1 MNPVLVRQLKRLGAS
16 ADAPPDMAT
25 WRALLD
31 RVSAA
36 YDQTDEDRYTLERA
50 LAVSS
55 DELRAA
61 MQEALAASR
70 AKSLFLANVSHEIRT
85 PMTAIIGY
93 TDLLADPDF
102 PDRAEAIEGIR
113 RNGDHLLGVINDI
126 LDLSR
131 IEDGKM
137 TMEKRSCSPG
147 QIVREAV
154 ELLRPKAEEKRLS
167 VDVETDGAT
176 TEHVLADPLR
186 LKQIV
191 INLVGNA
198 IKFTQHGRVRVTMG
212 MEPGAPDRLVIVVED
227 TGIGMAADQVDRLF
241 TPFVQADESMARRF
255 GGSGLGLSISR
266 SLARLM
272 HGDVFARSTLGE
284 GSAFT
289 LWIPV
294 EQASINDPGEA
305 TEAASGRSDSVEPA
319 PLTSRR
325 VLLVEDGP
333 DNQRIIEHH
342 LRRAG
347 AEVAVASNGQVA
359 LDIIASAAHAFDLIL
374 MDMQMPVMDG
384 YTATAAL
391 RARGIRTPIVA
402 LTAHAM
408 EGERQRCLDAGCD
421 GYLTKPIT
429 RDDLVSAVTA
439 FISEG
444 TPGRRAA

>member
-16 ADAPPDMAT
+16 ADSLPDMAT
-25 WRALLD
+25 WRALLE

-36 YDQTDEDRYTLERA
+36 YDQADEDRYTLERA
-50 LAVSS
+50 LAISS
-55 DELRAA
+55 EELREA
-61 MQEALAASR
+61 MQGALAASR

-93 TDLLADPDF
+93 ADLLADPDF
-102 PDRAEAIEGIR
+102 PGREEAIEGIR

-137 TMEKRSCSPG
+137 TMATRPCSPG
-147 QIVREAV
+147 QIVRESV
-154 ELLRPKAEEKRLS
+154 DLLRPRAEEKRLT
-167 VDVETDGAT
+167 VVVETDGT
-176 TEHVLADPLR
+176 TPERVMADPLR
-186 LKQIV
+186 LKQIL

-198 IKFTQHGRVRVTMG
+198 IKFTQRGRVRVALG
-212 MEPGAPDRLVIVVED
+212 LERAPTPRLVITVED
-227 TGIGMAADQVDRLF
+227 TGIGMAADQVERLF

-266 SLARLM
+266 ALARLM
-272 HGDVFARSTLGE
+272 HGDITVRSTLGE
-284 GSAFT
+284 GSVFT
-289 LWIPV
+289 LSIPV
-294 EQASINDPGEA
+294 ERAEGADPGTPTAAEDTDA
-305 TEAASGRSDSVEPA
+305 TDGTPLIGR
-319 PLTSRR
+319 RI
-325 VLLVEDGP
+325 LLVEDGP

-347 AEVAVASNGQVA
+347 AVVVVASNGQIA
-359 LDIIASAAHAFDLIL
+359 LDVVASAAHAFDLIL

-384 YTATAAL
+384 YTATAEL
-391 RARGIRTPIVA
+391 RATGVRTPIVA

-421 GYLTKPIT
+421 GYLTKPIS
-429 RDDLVSAVTA
+429 RDGLVSAATA
-439 FISEG
+439 FIED
-444 TPGRRAA
+444 RAAERSAA

>member
-61 MQEALAASR
+61 MQEAIAASR

-102 PDRAEAIEGIR
+102 PNRTEAIDGIR

-137 TMEKRSCSPG
+137 TMEKRPCSPG
-147 QIVREAV
+147 QIVRESV
-154 ELLRPKAEEKRLS
+154 ELLRPKAEEKRLT
-167 VDVETDGAT
+167 VAVETDGT
-176 TEHVLADPLR
+176 TPERVMADPLR

-198 IKFTQHGRVRVTMG
+198 IKFTQRGGIRVAVGMG
-212 MEPGAPDRLVIVVED
+212 AGSTARLVIAVED
-227 TGIGMAADQVDRLF
+227 TGIGMAADQVERLF

-266 SLARLM
+266 
-272 HGDVFARSTLGE
+272 
-284 GSAFT
+284 
-289 LWIPV
+289 
-294 EQASINDPGEA
+294 
-305 TEAASGRSDSVEPA
+305 
-319 PLTSRR
+319 
-325 VLLVEDGP
+325 
-333 DNQRIIEHH
+333 
-342 LRRAG
+342 
-347 AEVAVASNGQVA
+347 A
-359 LDIIASAAHAFDLIL
+359 L
-374 MDMQMPVMDG
+374 
-384 YTATAAL
+384 
-391 RARGIRTPIVA
+391 
-402 LTAHAM
+402 
-408 EGERQRCLDAGCD
+408 
-421 GYLTKPIT
+421 
-429 RDDLVSAVTA
+429 
-439 FISEG
+439 
-444 TPGRRAA
+444 

>member
-16 ADAPPDMAT
+16 ADSLPDATT

-36 YDQTDEDRYTLERA
+36 YDQADEDRYTLERA
-50 LAVSS
+50 MAVSS
-55 DELRAA
+55 EELREA
-61 MQEALAASR
+61 MQGALAASR

-85 PMTAIIGY
+85 PMTAIVGY
-93 TDLLADPDF
+93 TDMLADPEF
-102 PDRAEAIEGIR
+102 PSRAEAIEGIR
-113 RNGDHLLGVINDI
+113 RNADHLLGVINDI

-137 TMEKRSCSPG
+137 TVENRPFSPW
-147 QIVREAV
+147 QIVRESV
-154 ELLRPKAEEKRLS
+154 ELLRPKAEEKRLA
-167 VDVETDGAT
+167 VVVETDGT
-176 TEHVLADPLR
+176 TPERVMADPLR

-198 IKFTQHGRVRVTMG
+198 IKFTQHGRVRVALG
-212 MEPGAPDRLVIVVED
+212 LERAPTPRLMITVED

-241 TPFVQADESMARRF
+241 TLFVQADESMARRF

-266 SLARLM
+266 ALARLM
-272 HGDVFARSTLGE
+272 GGDITIRSSLGE
-284 GSAFT
+284 GSVFT
-289 LWIPV
+289 LSIPLG
-294 EQASINDPGEA
+294 QAEEADPGTPAGAEDA
-305 TEAASGRSDSVEPA
+305 EPA
-319 PLTSRR
+319 DRAPLAGRR
-325 VLLVEDGP
+325 ILLVEDGP

-359 LDIIASAAHAFDLIL
+359 LGIVASAAHAFDLIL

-384 YTATAAL
+384 YTATGVL
-391 RARGIRTPIVA
+391 RSRGLRTPIIA

-444 TPGRRAA
+444 TPERRAA